1 MAEEGFFSGAGE
13 EEKEMMRARCRREV
27 FECSGVIPSQLVRK
41 HLVVLSHQKTN
52 NSLVSSS
59 LSSSFEQRVM
69 QTQER
74 LLERCE
80 KREEE
85 DKEEDKEEEEEE
97 EEEEKKKK
105 KNSNSNTTTTAN
117 TNPFVKTLERRR
129 VEDVLRENFE
139 ENNNTA
145 SSTTTTTTSA
155 AYRRPNN
162 NNNNNTIGKKLD
174 ANVKCILDA
183 YEASLDTRDSS
194 SAGGSRVRV
203 DFFCLFLFMHGIN
216 LPSAKSPMKANAEW
230 YSSLGGRNSEEGN
243 NSTEQNN
250 EQQLK
255 QQQQRSERDK
265 EEFVRM
271 KFLISHWNDIKTIA
285 TKTDDLIDS
294 PGLISANSW
303 ECFKYVFQFYDAN
316 EMREIDAKSAKEKL
330 QTVQNIYRLLEDSLS
345 SKISSFSGALK
356 KPFEL
361 RVENLKKQT
370 FARELVSSAST
381 EEEENDD
388 DEIIS
393 SCLIANCSESTV
405 YVMAPVKHVR
415 IDNVVDCSLFIGS
428 VSSTIFL
435 TRCERVHVV
444 SASKYLFSKASHD
457 CNFNVAVEKRPIF
470 VGDSRGCV
478 VGPYNSYYGG
488 LSTHL
493 KKCRLHPDSKDMTES
508 WKSSRVISTNPDPDS
523 GSESDSDLNNS
534 NFSVCVQKPEDF
546 GPFIVPFLPSEEIAS
561 VTAAA
566 AGEKGGGEYNQSHDL
581 APSASTASPVEITR
595 ANPFR
600 IPGEY
605 VTSMDEKNELVA
617 TFRKDMV
624 EKMSSGAD
632 SEKVAMIQR
641 EFRDW
646 LKSTGNARH
655 VGDLLKMER
664 TSTMISSSSPKTR

>member
-85 DKEEDKEEEEEE
+85 DKEEDKEEEE
-97 EEEEKKKK
+97 KKKK

-145 SSTTTTTTSA
+145 SSTTTTSA

-381 EEEENDD
+381 KEEENDD

-393 SCLIANCSESTV
+393 SCLITNCSESTV

>member
-1 MAEEGFFSGAGE
+1 MEREILGELSLKLINSETTTKTTENDFEDTSG
-13 EEKEMMRARCRREV
+13 KKSDYS
-27 FECSGVIPSQLVRK
+27 F
-41 HLVVLSHQKTN
+41 
-52 NSLVSSS
+52 SSS
-59 LSSSFEQRVM
+59 SPSRMGRKSSNGVARKKSQQSQQQQQQKAFPKGGQNGPSSSRKKDS
-69 QTQER
+69 R
-74 LLERCE
+74 RGGG
-80 KREEE
+80 KEEE
-85 DKEEDKEEEEEE
+85 DKEDKD
-97 EEEEKKKK
+97 EKKR
-105 KNSNSNTTTTAN
+105 NSNATTTTEN

-139 ENNNTA
+139 ENNNTTA
-145 SSTTTTTTSA
+145 SSATTTTTSA
-155 AYRRPNN
+155 AYRRLNN
-162 NNNNNTIGKKLD
+162 NNNNNGKKLD

-194 SAGGSRVRV
+194 TAGGSRVRV

-230 YSSLGGRNSEEGN
+230 YSSLGGGNSEEGN
-243 NSTEQNN
+243 DSAEQNN
-250 EQQLK
+250 EQELK

-370 FARELVSSAST
+370 FARELVSSANT
-381 EEEENDD
+381 KEEESDD

-561 VTAAA
+561 GTAAA

-581 APSASTASPVEITR
+581 APSASIASPVEITR

-664 TSTMISSSSPKTR
+664 TSTR

>member
-1 MAEEGFFSGAGE
+1 MAPSVPSAALTPKNGDNDDDDNDGDDDARLL
-13 EEKEMMRARCRREV
+13 RARCRAEV
-27 FECSGVIPSQLVRK
+27 FEYSGLLPAQMVKK
-41 HLVVLSHQKTN
+41 HLCCASVFEVTTKNSNYNHQHHQH
-52 NSLVSSS
+52 
-59 LSSSFEQRVM
+59 SFERCVM
-69 QTQER
+69 QTQEK
-74 LLERCE
+74 LLERCA
-80 KREEE
+80 
-85 DKEEDKEEEEEE
+85 EEEETE
-97 EEEEKKKK
+97 
-105 KNSNSNTTTTAN
+105 NSA
-117 TNPFVKTLERRR
+117 NPFAKTLERRR
-129 VEDVLRENFE
+129 VEEVLRMNFE
-139 ENNNTA
+139 AN
-145 SSTTTTTTSA
+145 STTSG
-155 AYRRPNN
+155 AYRRLENK
-162 NNNNNTIGKKLD
+162 TKKME

-183 YEASLDTRDSS
+183 YDASLDKTKCGCTEEGGDSI
-194 SAGGSRVRV
+194 RV
-203 DFFCLFLFMHGIN
+203 DFFCLFLLMHGIN

-230 YSSLGGRNSEEGN
+230 YSSLTGGGRNYGGESS
-243 NSTEQNN
+243 STTHQNN
-250 EQQLK
+250 EQQQK
-255 QQQQRSERDK
+255 SERDK

-303 ECFKYVFQFYDAN
+303 ECFQYVFHFYDAN
-316 EMREIDAKSAKEKL
+316 EMKEVDSKAAKEEL
-330 QTVQNIYRLLEDSLS
+330 QTALNFYRLLEDSLS
-345 SKISSFSGALK
+345 SISSFSGALK

-370 FARELVSSAST
+370 FARELVPSSA
-381 EEEENDD
+381 ERNEAE
-388 DEIIS
+388 DEILS
-393 SCLIANCSESTV
+393 SCMISDCSESAV
-405 YVMAPVKHVR
+405 YVMAPVQHVR
-415 IDNVVDCSLFIGS
+415 IDNVVDCSVFIGS

-457 CNFNVAVEKRPIF
+457 CNFNVAVENRPIF

-493 KKCRLHPDSKDMTES
+493 KKCRLHPDSNDMTES

-523 GSESDSDLNNS
+523 GSESDSDHSNS

-546 GPFIVPFLPSEEIAS
+546 GPFIVPFLPSEEIA
-561 VTAAA
+561 AAA
-566 AGEKGGGEYNQSHDL
+566 EKGGGERNQSQHDL
-581 APSASTASPVEITR
+581 APSASSAASVEITR

-605 VTSMDEKNELVA
+605 VTSLDEKNELVA
-617 TFRKDMV
+617 TFRRDMV
-624 EKMSSGAD
+624 EKMSSSGAD

-646 LKSTGNARH
+646 LKTTGKARH

-664 TSTMISSSSPKTR
+664 TLTSRTR

>member
-97 EEEEKKKK
+97 KKKK

-145 SSTTTTTTSA
+145 SSTTTTSA

-230 YSSLGGRNSEEGN
+230 YSSLGGGNSEEGN

-381 EEEENDD
+381 KEQENDD

-393 SCLIANCSESTV
+393 SCLITNCSESTV

>member
-1 MAEEGFFSGAGE
+1 MRLFVNLLAFLSTLSLSLIFKRKNERKMAPSVPSAALTPKNGNNDDDDDDDARLL
-13 EEKEMMRARCRREV
+13 KARCRAEV
-27 FECSGVIPSQLVRK
+27 FEYSGLLPAQLVKK
-41 HLVVLSHQKTN
+41 HLCCASVFEVTTK
-52 NSLVSSS
+52 NSNYNHHRH
-59 LSSSFEQRVM
+59 SFERCVM
-69 QTQER
+69 QTQEK
-74 LLERCE
+74 LLERCA
-80 KREEE
+80 
-85 DKEEDKEEEEEE
+85 EEEETE
-97 EEEEKKKK
+97 
-105 KNSNSNTTTTAN
+105 NSA
-117 TNPFVKTLERRR
+117 NPFAKTLERRR
-129 VEDVLRENFE
+129 VEEVLRMNFE
-139 ENNNTA
+139 AN
-145 SSTTTTTTSA
+145 STTSG
-155 AYRRPNN
+155 AYRLLENK
-162 NNNNNTIGKKLD
+162 TKKME

-183 YEASLDTRDSS
+183 YDASLDKTKCGCTEEDGDSI
-194 SAGGSRVRV
+194 RV

-230 YSSLGGRNSEEGN
+230 YSSLTGGGGN
-243 NSTEQNN
+243 YGGESSSNTHQNN
-250 EQQLK
+250 EQQQK
-255 QQQQRSERDK
+255 SERDK

-303 ECFKYVFQFYDAN
+303 ECFQYVFHFYDAN
-316 EMREIDAKSAKEKL
+316 EMKEVDSKAAKEEL
-330 QTVQNIYRLLEDSLS
+330 QTALNIYRLLEDSLS
-345 SKISSFSGALK
+345 SISSFSGALK

-370 FARELVSSAST
+370 FARELVPSSA
-381 EEEENDD
+381 ERNEAE
-388 DEIIS
+388 DEILS
-393 SCLIANCSESTV
+393 SCLISDCSESAV
-405 YVMAPVKHVR
+405 YVMAPVQHVR
-415 IDNVVDCSLFIGS
+415 IDNVVDCSVFIGS

-457 CNFNVAVEKRPIF
+457 CDFNVAVENRPIF

-493 KKCRLHPDSKDMTES
+493 KKCRLHPDSNDMTES

-523 GSESDSDLNNS
+523 GSESDSDHSNS

-546 GPFIVPFLPSEEIAS
+546 GPFIVPFLPTEEIA
-561 VTAAA
+561 AAA
-566 AGEKGGGEYNQSHDL
+566 EKGGGEHNQSQHDL
-581 APSASTASPVEITR
+581 APSASSAASVEITR

-600 IPGEY
+600 IPSEY
-605 VTSMDEKNELVA
+605 VTSLDEKNELVA
-617 TFRKDMV
+617 TFRRDMV

-632 SEKVAMIQR
+632 SKKVAMIQR

-646 LKSTGNARH
+646 LKTTGKARH

-664 TSTMISSSSPKTR
+664 TLTSRTR

>member
-1 MAEEGFFSGAGE
+1 
-13 EEKEMMRARCRREV
+13 
-27 FECSGVIPSQLVRK
+27 
-41 HLVVLSHQKTN
+41 
-52 NSLVSSS
+52 
-59 LSSSFEQRVM
+59 
-69 QTQER
+69 
-74 LLERCE
+74 
-80 KREEE
+80 
-85 DKEEDKEEEEEE
+85 
-97 EEEEKKKK
+97 
-105 KNSNSNTTTTAN
+105 
-117 TNPFVKTLERRR
+117 
-129 VEDVLRENFE
+129 
-139 ENNNTA
+139 
-145 SSTTTTTTSA
+145 
-155 AYRRPNN
+155 
-162 NNNNNTIGKKLD
+162 
-174 ANVKCILDA
+174 
-183 YEASLDTRDSS
+183 
-194 SAGGSRVRV
+194 
-203 DFFCLFLFMHGIN
+203 
-216 LPSAKSPMKANAEW
+216 
-230 YSSLGGRNSEEGN
+230 
-243 NSTEQNN
+243 
-250 EQQLK
+250 
-255 QQQQRSERDK
+255 
-265 EEFVRM
+265 
-271 KFLISHWNDIKTIA
+271 
-285 TKTDDLIDS
+285 
-294 PGLISANSW
+294 
-303 ECFKYVFQFYDAN
+303 
-316 EMREIDAKSAKEKL
+316 MREIDAKSAKEKL

-381 EEEENDD
+381 KEEENDD

-581 APSASTASPVEITR
+581 APSASTASLVEITR

-664 TSTMISSSSPKTR
+664 TTSTMTSSSSPKTR

>member
-1 MAEEGFFSGAGE
+1 MAEEEGFFLPGAGE
-13 EEKEMMRARCRREV
+13 EEEKETMMRARCRKEA
-27 FECSGVIPSQLVRK
+27 FEYSGVIPSQLVGK
-41 HLVVLSHQKTN
+41 HLSASSVLLSHQKTN
-52 NSLVSSS
+52 NDSLVVSSS
-59 LSSSFEQRVM
+59 SSSLSFEQRVM

-80 KREEE
+80 RREEEEEE
-85 DKEEDKEEEEEE
+85 DKEEDKEDKD
-97 EEEEKKKK
+97 EKKR
-105 KNSNSNTTTTAN
+105 NSNATTTTEN

-139 ENNNTA
+139 ENNNTTA
-145 SSTTTTTTSA
+145 SSATTTTTSA
-155 AYRRPNN
+155 AYRRLNN
-162 NNNNNTIGKKLD
+162 NNNNNGKKLD

-194 SAGGSRVRV
+194 TAGGSRVRV

-230 YSSLGGRNSEEGN
+230 YSSLGGGNSEEGN
-243 NSTEQNN
+243 DSAEQNN

-381 EEEENDD
+381 KEEENDD

-561 VTAAA
+561 GTAAA

-581 APSASTASPVEITR
+581 APSASIASPVEITR

-664 TSTMISSSSPKTR
+664 TSTR

>member
-85 DKEEDKEEEEEE
+85 DKEEDKEEEE
-97 EEEEKKKK
+97 KKKK

-145 SSTTTTTTSA
+145 SSTTTTSA

-230 YSSLGGRNSEEGN
+230 YSSLGGGNSEEGN

-381 EEEENDD
+381 KEEENDD

-393 SCLIANCSESTV
+393 SCLITNCSESTV